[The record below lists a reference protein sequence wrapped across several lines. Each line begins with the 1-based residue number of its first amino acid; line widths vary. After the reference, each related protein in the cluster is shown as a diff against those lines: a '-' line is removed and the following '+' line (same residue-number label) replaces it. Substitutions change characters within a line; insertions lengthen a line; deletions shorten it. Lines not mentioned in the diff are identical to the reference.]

1 MTVGSSALTATENDG
16 AQTPLASGPPSVI
29 VTTGLNKT
37 YAGGLTAVQSLDLTV
52 RQGEIFAL
60 LGPNGAGKTTTVG
73 MLTTRVV
80 PTGGT
85 AIVNGVDVVADP
97 ALAKVAVGVVAQA
110 NTLDRGLNVWENLY
124 FHGRY
129 FGFGDRAAKVAADD
143 LLDRFHLSGRA
154 KSRVNTL
161 SGGMAKRLML
171 ARAFLP
177 RPAVLFLDEP
187 TAGLDPQSRLA
198 LWEILGELHAE
209 GETILLTT
217 HYMEEADRLAQ
228 RVAIMDRGRL
238 LALDTP
244 ENLRRSLGTGGML
257 VLNTEGDLELLAR
270 RIRLVRGVLEATPGP
285 DELRVRLGEADGA
298 LAEVVGAAARAGFL
312 VRSLS
317 LEQAT
322 LETVFINL
330 TGKALRE

>member
-1 MTVGSSALTATENDG
+1 MTDGSSALTAIARDD
-16 AQTPLASGPPSVI
+16 APQPLESGPPAVI
-29 VTTGLNKT
+29 TTTGLRKT
-37 YAGGLTAVQSLDLTV
+37 YPGGLTAVESLDLTV

-85 AIVNGVDVVADP
+85 AVVNGVDVVADP

-110 NTLDRGLNVWENLY
+110 NTLDRGLSVWENLY

-129 FGFGDRAAKVAADD
+129 FGFGNRAAKEAADD
-143 LLDRFHLSGRA
+143 LLERFHLSARA
-154 KSRVNTL
+154 KARIATL

-198 LWEILGELHAE
+198 LWEILGQLHAE
-209 GETILLTT
+209 GETILITT

-244 ENLRRSLGTGGML
+244 ENLRRSLRTGGVL
-257 VLNTEGDLELLAR
+257 VLRTEGDLELLAR
-270 RIRLVRGVLEATPGP
+270 RIRLVWGVLEATPGP
-285 DELRVRLGEADGA
+285 GELCVRLGEVDGA
-298 LAEVVGAAARAGFL
+298 LAEVVGAASRAGFT
-312 VRSLS
+312 VHSLS
-317 LEQAT
+317 VDEAT
-322 LETVFINL
+322 LETVFISL